1 MKLEHYFIGLIM
13 KREQVKAVAVEMVK
27 EAGLINLA
35 RRELC
40 DRAGIPDGSFPHVM
54 GSTFAEFVEEL
65 RNENIEQGMAPV
77 SKRRAPAALR
87 KEQLLDVAIDLAVE
101 ENYAKITRDSVAERA
116 GVSMGL
122 VTKYF
127 GTMNQLKTEVMR
139 AAVKRGIPS
148 IIAQGLATGDSRA
161 KKAAPELKEKAIALL
176 ANS

>member
-1 MKLEHYFIGLIM
+1 M

-27 EAGLINLA
+27 EAGLINLT

-54 GSTFAEFVEEL
+54 GCTFAEFVEEL

-87 KEQLLDVAIDLAVE
+87 KEQLLDVAIELAVE
-101 ENYAKITRDSVAERA
+101 DNYAKITRDLVAEKA

-127 GTMNQLKTEVMR
+127 GTMNQLKKEVMR
-139 AAVKRGIPS
+139 AAVKRGIAS
-148 IIAQGLATGDSRA
+148 IIAQGLANGDERA
-161 KKAAPELKEKAIALL
+161 KKAPAELKAEAATLIANL
-176 ANS
+176 